1 MPLRN
6 LAGCVYIFIHIL
18 DIFRCLICLAV
29 MFRSIAPCFSQPW
42 LLLQEPSKESP
53 EDSKEKEEPK
63 EGKDDNDSDAKEV
76 KQNGISKDDSKEDP
90 KAGACIILRY
100 IDIHSLDDAQG

>member
-1 MPLRN
+1 
-6 LAGCVYIFIHIL
+6 
-18 DIFRCLICLAV
+18 

-100 IDIHSLDDAQG
+100 IDIQWYTFIRWCLGINKVGGRLGNVCIV

>member
-1 MPLRN
+1 
-6 LAGCVYIFIHIL
+6 
-18 DIFRCLICLAV
+18 

-53 EDSKEKEEPK
+53 KDSKEKEEPK

-90 KAGACIILRY
+90 KVGACIILRY
-100 IDIHSLDDAQG
+100 IDIHSLESLDDAQG